1 MPNHGAIAKALA
13 DLAGNPE
20 QDAAARETGHCVLL
34 AGPGSG
40 KTKTLTTAMARA
52 LVEDVPDP
60 RGVACITFNN
70 ECAAELEARLAALGV
85 ADDDRSFVGTVH
97 SFALTQVLLPYAR
110 CIPGLLPEGFR
121 VATSAERDAAVQAAY
136 DRLFADDRSN
146 PQERWAFARE
156 KRLRDVDRS
165 LPAWRGRNEELAD
178 FIEAYEGNLRCGGL
192 IDFDDMPL
200 VAFRMVKDH
209 GWIRQAIRA
218 RFPVLFVDEYQ
229 DLGHAL
235 HELVLLLCFA
245 GGIRLFAVGDGD
257 QSIYGFN
264 GSNPALLEGL
274 SERPDVRSI
283 RLRFNYRSGAKIIRA
298 SLGALGE
305 DRDYRGLDD
314 VPEGELTF
322 WKVRGDLDSQAAAIA
337 ATVLPNLLARHPPE
351 EIAILYRAAWL
362 GDKVAQA
369 LDARGYPHLRT
380 DNNALVKRN
389 SPAARFVEGCA
400 IWATGGWR
408 KADPPFS
415 RLLRQALALFY
426 GGRAQVAKEQA
437 LSLHLIA
444 FLRSSIDSGETAH
457 VWLARLY
464 RDLVLPWRAVSRN
477 PQQDWDAC
485 LDLVAKTDPAT
496 GKDMPLDTFAGRV
509 EGTGR
514 LNLSTLHSAKG
525 REFDAVILYG
535 MNSGDIP
542 SKRDSASATSL
553 REVRRLFYVGVTRP
567 RKELSIVYQDGKHSP
582 WVSELYQRSQKT

>member
-1 MPNHGAIAKALA
+1 MPNHAAIAKALA
-13 DLAGNPE
+13 DLAENPE

-70 ECAAELEARLAALGV
+70 ECAAELEARLAALGI
-85 ADDDRSFVGTVH
+85 ADDNRSFVGTVH
-97 SFALTQVLLPYAR
+97 GFALTQVILPYAR
-110 CIPGLLPEGFR
+110 CIPGLLPEAFR
-121 VATSAERDAAVQAAY
+121 VATNMERDAAVQAAY

-146 PQERWAFARE
+146 PKERWAFARE
-156 KRLRDVDRS
+156 KRLHDVDRS
-165 LPAWRGRNEELAD
+165 LPAWRGRNEELAN
-178 FIEAYEGNLRCGGL
+178 FIEAYEGELRRDRL

-264 GSNPALLEGL
+264 GSNPALLQGL

-351 EIAILYRAAWL
+351 EVAILYRAAWM
-362 GDKVAQA
+362 GDKVAEA
-369 LDARGYPHLRT
+369 LDASGFLHLRT

-389 SPAARFVEGCA
+389 FPAARFVEGCA

-408 KADPPFS
+408 DADPPFS
-415 RLLRQALALFY
+415 RLSRQALALVY
-426 GGRAQVAKEQA
+426 GGRARAAEVQA
-437 LSLHLIA
+437 LSLQLMT

-457 VWLARLY
+457 DWLARLY
-464 RDLVLPWRAVSRN
+464 RALVQPWRAVSRN
-477 PQQDWDAC
+477 PQQNWDVC
-485 LDLVAKTDPAT
+485 LDLVAKTDPAK
-496 GKDMPLDTFAGRV
+496 GKDMSLGSFAGRT
-509 EGTGR
+509 EGNGR

-535 MNSGDIP
+535 INSGDIP
-542 SKRDSASATSL
+542 SRRDRASAASL
-553 REVRRLFYVGVTRP
+553 REARRLFYVGVTRP
-567 RKELSIVYQDGKHSP
+567 RKELSIVYQDGNHSP
-582 WVSELYQRSQKT
+582 WVTELYRRSQQT